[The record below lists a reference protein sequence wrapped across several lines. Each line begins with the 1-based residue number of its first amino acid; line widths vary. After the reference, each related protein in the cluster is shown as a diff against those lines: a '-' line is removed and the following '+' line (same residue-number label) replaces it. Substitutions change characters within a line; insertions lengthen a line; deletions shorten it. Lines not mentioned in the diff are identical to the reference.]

1 MDSGGTERETRYTSA
16 REPKLELEARLKKK
30 IPGDRRPSV
39 SVVQCTNPWPLE
51 VVFLLNRNE
60 GYNTQMILAVDILKS
75 VEIQFAIE
83 FVKTR
88 ITKAH
93 NKIRAFRLNKSLGT
107 GSTSI

>member
-1 MDSGGTERETRYTSA
+1 M
-16 REPKLELEARLKKK
+16 
-30 IPGDRRPSV
+30 

-60 GYNTQMILAVDILKS
+60 GYNTQLILAVDILKS
-75 VEIQFAIE
+75 VEIQFA
-83 FVKTR
+83 KTR

-107 GSTSI
+107 GGTSI